1 MPSPLTLAVIVFEIA
16 LLCAGLALLWRYA
29 FGKAAQRGVPSPLPP
44 WGAPASSLLFF
55 LLIVVLGIW
64 AASIGAVALAGA
76 LDIDGERFRVLSGA
90 AGQAGMLVAAAFCH
104 FQVEPLVTRP
114 QGRTASPVISGV
126 VTFLIAWP
134 VVIAV
139 ANGWDLL
146 LEALGIPPSRQNL
159 IQMFADAEDPFAL
172 AMMILLAVIAAPIGE
187 ELVFRA
193 GLFRYFRTR
202 IPRILALTLP
212 GLVFASLHIENWRT
226 LEGFSSL
233 GPLTALAVIFSLA
246 YERTGH
252 IGTPI
257 VAHALFNLN
266 TVALIL
272 TGVGDIT

>member
-1 MPSPLTLAVIVFEIA
+1 MPNPLTLAVIAFEIA
-16 LLCAGLALLWRYA
+16 LLCAGLVLMWR
-29 FGKAAQRGVPSPLPP
+29 FVFSPAARSRPPSTLPP

-55 LLIVVLGIW
+55 LLLVVLGIW
-64 AASIGAVALAGA
+64 AASIGTLALARA
-76 LDIDGERFRVLSGA
+76 LAIEGERFRVLSGA
-90 AGQAGMLVAAAFCH
+90 AGQVGMLLAAAFCH
-104 FQVEPLVTRP
+104 FQVEPLVTR
-114 QGRTASPVISGV
+114 QAGRAVSPVLSGV

-159 IQMFADAEDPFAL
+159 IQMFSDAEDPLAL
-172 AMMILLAVIAAPIGE
+172 ALMIGLAVIAAPIGE

-202 IPRILALTLP
+202 IPRVFALTLP

-233 GPLTALAVIFSLA
+233 GPLLALAVVFSLA

-272 TGVGDIT
+272 SGAGDIV